1 MGARILLP
9 TNELAEMAMDI
20 AQKKQSIKHIP
31 GPLGVR
37 GRNSDNTLIK
47 KKLGWA
53 PSESLY
59 DGLQK
64 TYVWIVDQV
73 ELKNSIKV

>member
-1 MGARILLP
+1 MKHG
-9 TNELAEMAMDI
+9 I
-20 AQKKQSIKHIP
+20 AGKKQSLKHITAP
-31 GPLGVR
+31 MVVC
-37 GRNSDNTLIK
+37 GRNSYNFLIK

-73 ELKNSIKV
+73 ELKNSNKV

>member
-1 MGARILLP
+1 MV
-9 TNELAEMAMDI
+9 
-20 AQKKQSIKHIP
+20 
-31 GPLGVR
+31 VR
-37 GRNSDNTLIK
+37 GQNSDNSLIK

-53 PSESLY
+53 PAESLY
-59 DGLQK
+59 DELQK

>member
-1 MGARILLP
+1 M
-9 TNELAEMAMDI
+9 
-20 AQKKQSIKHIP
+20 
-31 GPLGVR
+31 VVC
-37 GRNSDNTLIK
+37 GRNSYNFLIK

-64 TYVWIVDQV
+64 TYVWIVDQA
-73 ELKNSIKV
+73 ELKNSVKV

>member
-1 MGARILLP
+1 MKPG
-9 TNELAEMAMDI
+9 I
-20 AQKKQSIKHIP
+20 AGKKQSLKHIP
-31 GPLGVR
+31 DPMAVL